1 MSDESLSHSIAGVLQ
16 KISTKAQEG
25 KNITKNYNFRL
36 KVFAKQRFQFR
47 DIEGQI
53 IVMIFKIDLN
63 HASALLLF
71 FHCYHSSLVFY
82 FHTRNMRR
90 HIKIQM
96 LLFPR
101 NGWMSL
107 VYKIGKWTNFKFD
120 IAFFRGLTIT
130 ITISLSNTL
139 MRDFLKTN
147 CNLRTKSAIL

>member
-1 MSDESLSHSIAGVLQ
+1 MSHSIAGVLQ

-53 IVMIFKIDLN
+53 ILMIFKIDLN
-63 HASALLLF
+63 HVSALLLF
-71 FHCYHSSLVFY
+71 FFSGGFLPQPKHATTY
-82 FHTRNMRR
+82 
-90 HIKIQM
+90 IKIQM